1 MKKLVIS
8 EASLS
13 QVYEGI
19 FGSCH
24 RYFPETTSFLVI
36 SKHKLNE
43 TVFLHSFPPNYV
55 MMAEKAITFFWL
67 DLLLCSCNNLKHYGD
82 NTHNCYLCFAFT

>member
-1 MKKLVIS
+1 MFIS
-8 EASLS
+8 LNDR
-13 QVYEGI
+13 I
-19 FGSCH
+19 FS
-24 RYFPETTSFLVI
+24 PASFLVI

-43 TVFLHSFPPNYV
+43 TVLLHSFPPNYV